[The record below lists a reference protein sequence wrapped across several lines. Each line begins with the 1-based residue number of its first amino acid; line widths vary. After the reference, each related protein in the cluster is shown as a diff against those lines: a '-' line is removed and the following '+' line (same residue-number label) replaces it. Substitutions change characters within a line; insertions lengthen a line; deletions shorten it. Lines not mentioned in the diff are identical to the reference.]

1 MPLKEEE
8 MIEILSHFN
17 IDSKAISCKP
27 FGNGHINKTYDVKTE
42 KGGHYILQQVNDNV
56 FKNVDMLMNNINYV
70 SSYLIEKGYQSLILI
85 KTKDDKLYHK
95 EKDLFFR
102 VYIFTPNSTYFENPT
117 PNLIKETAEAYG
129 DLHNNLSCLDASKIG
144 EVIPDFHNTQKR
156 FENFLNA
163 VEINYKN
170 RKEQCQN
177 EINDIMSFKKH
188 FSLINDCI
196 KNKEI
201 NFTVTH
207 NDPKINN
214 VLFDKDTL
222 KFKCVVDLD
231 TVMPGSLLYDFGDGL
246 RSLFTGE
253 NECSKDLSKL
263 KVNYEIYELYLNGYA
278 RKMKKTLTKKE
289 IELLPFSIFL
299 MAIELGIRFLDDFL
313 RGDVYFRVHNEDDNL
328 TRARTQITLAKNL
341 YDNLDE
347 LNKKTK
353 EIIDNIN

>member
-8 MIEILSHFN
+8 MIEILSHFS

-42 KGGHYILQQVNDNV
+42 KGGHYILQQVNSNV

-85 KTKDDKLYHK
+85 RTKDDKLYYK

-177 EINDIMSFKKH
+177 EINDIISFKKH

-201 NFTVTH
+201 NYTVH
-207 NDPKINN
+207 IM
-214 VLFDKDTL
+214 TL
-222 KFKCVVDLD
+222 K
-231 TVMPGSLLYDFGDGL
+231 
-246 RSLFTGE
+246 
-253 NECSKDLSKL
+253 
-263 KVNYEIYELYLNGYA
+263 
-278 RKMKKTLTKKE
+278 
-289 IELLPFSIFL
+289 
-299 MAIELGIRFLDDFL
+299 
-313 RGDVYFRVHNEDDNL
+313 
-328 TRARTQITLAKNL
+328 
-341 YDNLDE
+341 
-347 LNKKTK
+347 
-353 EIIDNIN
+353 